1 MRIEID
7 TEDIDGE
14 QVMDNA
20 FYIFMFLAA
29 GAMLILGWLTPI
41 QFFDSGAPVYD
52 QVIMASMVG
61 LGTVGA
67 GLFMLIMAE
76 SRRIICHINE
86 LEDKLED

>member
-14 QVMDNA
+14 QVMGNA

-29 GAMLILGWLTPI
+29 GAMVISGWTVPI
-41 QFFDSGAPVYD
+41 QFFESGRPVYE
-52 QVIMASMVG
+52 QVMMSMAG

-76 SRRIICHINE
+76 SRRIIGHINE